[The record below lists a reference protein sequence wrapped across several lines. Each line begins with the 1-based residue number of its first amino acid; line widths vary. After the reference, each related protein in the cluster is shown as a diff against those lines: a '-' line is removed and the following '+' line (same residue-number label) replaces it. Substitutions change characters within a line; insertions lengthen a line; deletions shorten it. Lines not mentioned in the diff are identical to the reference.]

1 MAAPCGGKDE
11 IIEGDV
17 FRKMDAISWQ
27 KLVYKKVRVQAAHK
41 YSYTGWI
48 YTIDPVSK
56 SILLADFDTK
66 SSDGQIPL
74 TVVLGQEI
82 SHVHILEEDI
92 DKHKISLD
100 QLFHCQSHEPSL
112 SKEEISAKKQKLKEW
127 LELHRVPVTES
138 GKDGEL
144 LNVSQVLTI
153 EPPYSAENCVC
164 TNEIILARV
173 QALVRNMLDTT

>member
-1 MAAPCGGKDE
+1 MCPSHMAKQRALSKPTGSIVQSVHSLGQCRY
-11 IIEGDV
+11 
-17 FRKMDAISWQ
+17 F
-27 KLVYKKVRVQAAHK
+27 VRL
-41 YSYTGWI
+41 
-48 YTIDPVSK
+48 DPVVLRTGSNSLAK
-56 SILLADFDTK
+56 RSILLADFDTK

-74 TVVLGQEI
+74 TVILGQEI
-82 SHVHILEEDI
+82 SHVHILDEDI
-92 DKHKISLD
+92 DKHRISLD

-127 LELHRVPVTES
+127 LELHRVPVTVS